1 MRRLTGIFLLLLPA
15 LCWGEIYRWTDASG
29 QVHFGQQ
36 PAPGAERIEVKP
48 QVMERDAAT
57 RDSEQRL
64 RKLFDARAQEQDAAE
79 QQRAIK
85 NAKRNEECGK
95 LRQAMAD
102 LQHGGTYFSQDAR
115 GERTYYSD
123 QQLAAARSKIAS
135 QLSSNC
141 Q

>member
-1 MRRLTGIFLLLLPA
+1 MRQFICIALLLLPA
-15 LCWGEIYRWTDASG
+15 LSWGEIYRWTDANG
-29 QVHFGQQ
+29 QLHFGEQ

-48 QVMERDAAT
+48 QVVERDAAT
-57 RDSEQRL
+57 RESEERL
-64 RKLFDARAQEQDAAE
+64 RKVFDARQQEKDAAA
-79 QQRAIK
+79 QQQAAK
-85 NAKRNEECGK
+85 NAKRNEECSK

-102 LQHGGTYFSQDAR
+102 LQHGGAYFSQDAK

-123 QQLAAARSKIAS
+123 QQIEAARSKIAS

>member
-1 MRRLTGIFLLLLPA
+1 MRQFICIALLLLPA
-15 LCWGEIYRWTDASG
+15 LSWGEIYRWTDANG
-29 QVHFGQQ
+29 QIHFGEQ

-48 QVMERDAAT
+48 QVVERDAAT
-57 RDSEQRL
+57 RESEERL
-64 RKLFDARAQEQDAAE
+64 RKVFDARQQEKDAAA
-79 QQRAIK
+79 QQQAAK
-85 NAKRNEECGK
+85 NAKRNEECSK

-102 LQHGGTYFSQDAR
+102 LDRGGLFFSQGAD

-123 QQLAAARSKIAS
+123 QQIEAARSKIAS